1 MLSALP
7 QRAQQEANMFLRL
20 TVKLLTR
27 LNGIGN
33 RVFTTFVEELGRS
46 PEVCDHLSVY
56 YADLLAQKLGK
67 EMDALYHCV
76 LINTIDIIN
85 SSYTKW
91 IRENSQEEHHTSHIA
106 S

>member
-1 MLSALP
+1 
-7 QRAQQEANMFLRL
+7 MFLRL